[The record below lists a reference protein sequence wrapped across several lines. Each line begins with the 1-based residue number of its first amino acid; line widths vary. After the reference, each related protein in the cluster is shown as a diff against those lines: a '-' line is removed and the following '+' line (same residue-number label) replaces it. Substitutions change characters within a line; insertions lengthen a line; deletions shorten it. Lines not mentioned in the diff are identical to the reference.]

1 MYNLLLSF
9 PIVLFMHTHIT
20 IVLLSIVLLLCLQHM
35 HITYPFPS
43 TRTYAHVCSR
53 TIDAHVR
60 ARTVR
65 SRRRALAK
73 LRLALVNARRHYQI
87 LFSTIVCVFFSI
99 VSIPGTPAGYSS
111 RILFDIIS
119 GYSAQLLTFGEV
131 TMETRH
137 GRIPK
142 PCI

>member
-9 PIVLFMHTHIT
+9 PIVLFMHTHVT
-20 IVLLSIVLLLCLQHM
+20 IVLFYCAIIMLAAYVHNLSLSQH
-35 HITYPFPS
+35 
-43 TRTYAHVCSR
+43 AHVRAR

-73 LRLALVNARRHYQI
+73 LRLALVDARRHYQI
-87 LFSTIVCVFFSI
+87 LFSTIVCIFFSI
-99 VSIPGTPAGYSS
+99 IFIPGTPAGYLS

-119 GYSAQLLTFGEV
+119 GYLA
-131 TMETRH
+131 
-137 GRIPK
+137 
-142 PCI
+142 

>member
-1 MYNLLLSF
+1 MLAILIFPCTSRCLSYLFYCTCTTYYCPFLLCYSCTHMLPLSF
-9 PIVLFMHTHIT
+9 
-20 IVLLSIVLLLCLQHM
+20 SIVLLLCLQHM
-35 HITYPFPS
+35 HTTYPFPS

-87 LFSTIVCVFFSI
+87 LFSTIVCIFFSI
-99 VSIPGTPAGYSS
+99 VFIPGMPAGYLS

-119 GYSAQLLTFGEV
+119 GYLA
-131 TMETRH
+131 
-137 GRIPK
+137 
-142 PCI
+142 